1 MKKIKFAF
9 SVGEESG
16 DFLGAQLINNLKKK
30 YPEASFVGLA
40 GNLMQKEGM
49 ESLFPIKELSVMGL
63 IDPLL
68 NLNRL
73 LRRRKQLIDF
83 ILEEQPEFF
92 IGIDSPSF
100 NAGIAKRIKSKTNTK
115 TIQYVC
121 PQFWAWRK
129 RRASRFKNYLD
140 HIYSIFPFEE
150 KLLAKEDMSS
160 SFTGHPLAE
169 HFEIDVDKREFKSKM
184 SLNSKK
190 IYIALLPGSRKSELK
205 NHLKILEKV
214 ASSYF
219 SSNPNYHFI
228 IALTEENPISE
239 DRYLKK
245 ENISLIKGNT
255 REVLK
260 ACDYAIVSSGTATL
274 EAMLSKT
281 PFCVI
286 YKSNSISNFIITN
299 LLLQLDFISLP
310 NILANKKIVPE
321 LRQKDL
327 KIKKVI
333 KELNYLI
340 ENSNEEM
347 IKEFKILHQSLI
359 NENDN
364 KFSKII
370 DKLSLEF

>member
-1 MKKIKFAF
+1 MQLFSSNFKLGILGGGQLGKMLLYDAKRYDLHTKVMDSNNEAPCAKIADEFIVGDITNYQDVINFGNKVDIITVEIEKINTDALLDLEKKGKKVYPSAKTLQIIQNK
-9 SVGEESG
+9 SDQK
-16 DFLGAQLINNLKKK
+16 DFYKINNL
-30 YPEASFVGLA
+30 P
-40 GNLMQKEGM
+40 
-49 ESLFPIKELSVMGL
+49 
-63 IDPLL
+63 
-68 NLNRL
+68 
-73 LRRRKQLIDF
+73 
-83 ILEEQPEFF
+83 
-92 IGIDSPSF
+92 
-100 NAGIAKRIKSKTNTK
+100 T
-115 TIQYVC
+115 
-121 PQFWAWRK
+121 
-129 RRASRFKNYLD
+129 SRFKNYLD

-299 LLLQLDFISLP
+299 LLLKLDFISLP

-333 KELNYLI
+333 KELNCLI